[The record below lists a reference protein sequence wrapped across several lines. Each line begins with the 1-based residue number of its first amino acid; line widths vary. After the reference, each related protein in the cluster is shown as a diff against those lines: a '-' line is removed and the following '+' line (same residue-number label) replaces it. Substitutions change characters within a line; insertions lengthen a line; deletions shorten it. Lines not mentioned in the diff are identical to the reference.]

1 MTEVLAASLMF
12 PAVIFTVVLALAL
25 IYWLFVL
32 LGALDLDLLGGA
44 HGDAAPDL
52 GALEGA
58 TKGALEG
65 ATKGALEGATKGALE
80 GATKGALE
88 GSAKGALEGSA
99 KGALEGSAKG
109 MADVGD
115 GAHGAGSLLVA
126 LKLHRVPATVSLTL
140 VAAFGWFSSV
150 LSTML
155 VEPAWLGAG
164 LPRWALGLAVLAG
177 SLTVAL
183 LLTSLAVRPIA
194 PLFVTRHAQAK
205 KDLVGRVCVISTGR
219 VDERFGQ
226 AVIEEGGA
234 SHILDVRCDTP
245 GALRRGDRAL
255 LVSWDPNGE
264 VFGVEPLDALLGP
277 PPPLA
282 QRVASHTD
290 TTPDGAEDDA
300 IAAARAENTRQRG
313 R

>member
-1 MTEVLAASLMF
+1 MAEVLAASLMF
-12 PAVIFTVVLALAL
+12 PAVLFTVVLALAL

-44 HGDAAPDL
+44 HADAAPDL
-52 GALEGA
+52 GALGGA
-58 TKGALEG
+58 AKGALEG
-65 ATKGALEGATKGALE
+65 ATKGALEGA
-80 GATKGALE
+80 
-88 GSAKGALEGSA
+88 AKGAAEG
-99 KGALEGSAKG
+99 L
-109 MADVGD
+109 ADGGD
-115 GAHGAGSLLVA
+115 VADGVGSLLVA
-126 LKLHRVPATVSLTL
+126 LQLHRVPATVSLTL

-155 VEPAWLGAG
+155 AEPAWIGAG

-177 SLTVAL
+177 SLTVAV

-234 SHILDVRCDTP
+234 SHILDVRSDTP

-282 QRVASHTD
+282 ERVASPAEGP
-290 TTPDGAEDDA
+290 PDDAEDNE
-300 IAAARAENTRQRG
+300 IAASGAGNVRQRG

>member
-1 MTEVLAASLMF
+1 
-12 PAVIFTVVLALAL
+12 
-25 IYWLFVL
+25 
-32 LGALDLDLLGGA
+32 
-44 HGDAAPDL
+44 
-52 GALEGA
+52 
-58 TKGALEG
+58 
-65 ATKGALEGATKGALE
+65 
-80 GATKGALE
+80 
-88 GSAKGALEGSA
+88 
-99 KGALEGSAKG
+99 
-109 MADVGD
+109 
-115 GAHGAGSLLVA
+115 LLVA
-126 LKLHRVPATVSLTL
+126 LQLHRVPATVSLTL

-155 VEPAWLGAG
+155 AEPAWIGAG

-177 SLTVAL
+177 SLTVAV

-234 SHILDVRCDTP
+234 SHILDVRSDTP

-255 LVSWDPNGE
+255 LVSWDPSGE

-282 QRVASHTD
+282 GRVASPAEGP
-290 TTPDGAEDDA
+290 PDGAEDDE
-300 IAAARAENTRQRG
+300 IAASGAENVRQRG

>member
-1 MTEVLAASLMF
+1 MAEVLAASLMF

-32 LGALDLDLLGGA
+32 VGALDLDLLGGA
-44 HGDAAPDL
+44 HGDAAADL

-88 GSAKGALEGSA
+88 GSAKGALEGTA
-99 KGALEGSAKG
+99 KGATEGL
-109 MADVGD
+109 ADAGD
-115 GAHGAGSLLVA
+115 GAHGVGSLLVA

-150 LSTML
+150 LSTMAA
-155 VEPAWLGAG
+155 EPIWLGAG
-164 LPRWALGLAVLAG
+164 LPRWGLGLAVLAV
-177 SLTVAL
+177 SLTAAL

-234 SHILDVRCDTP
+234 SHILDVRSDTP

-264 VFGVEPLDALLGP
+264 VFGVEPL
-277 PPPLA
+277 
-282 QRVASHTD
+282 
-290 TTPDGAEDDA
+290 
-300 IAAARAENTRQRG
+300 
-313 R
+313 

>member
-12 PAVIFTVVLALAL
+12 PAVLFTVVLALAL

-32 LGALDLDLLGGA
+32 VGALDLDLLGGA
-44 HGDAAPDL
+44 HADAAPDL
-52 GALEGA
+52 GALGGA
-58 TKGALEG
+58 AKGALEG
-65 ATKGALEGATKGALE
+65 ATKGALEGAAKGALE
-80 GATKGALE
+80 GA
-88 GSAKGALEGSA
+88 AKGAAEG
-99 KGALEGSAKG
+99 L
-109 MADVGD
+109 ADGGD
-115 GAHGAGSLLVA
+115 VAHGVGSLLVA
-126 LKLHRVPATVSLTL
+126 LQLHRVPATVSLTL

-155 VEPAWLGAG
+155 AEPAWLAAG
-164 LPRWALGLAVLAG
+164 LPRWALALAVLAG
-177 SLTVAL
+177 SLTVAV

-234 SHILDVRCDTP
+234 SHILDVRSDTP

-282 QRVASHTD
+282 GRVASSAEGP
-290 TTPDGAEDDA
+290 PDGAEDDE
-300 IAAARAENTRQRG
+300 IAATGAGNARQRG

>member
-1 MTEVLAASLMF
+1 MAEVLAASLLF

-52 GALEGA
+52 GALPGA
-58 TKGALEG
+58 AKGALEG
-65 ATKGALEGATKGALE
+65 AAKGALEGA
-80 GATKGALE
+80 
-88 GSAKGALEGSA
+88 AKGALEGTT
-99 KGALEGSAKG
+99 EGL
-109 MADVGD
+109 ADGGD
-115 GAHGAGSLLVA
+115 GAHGVGSVLVA
-126 LKLHRVPATVSLTL
+126 LQLHRVPATVTLTL
-140 VAAFGWFSSV
+140 VAAFGWFTSA

-155 VEPAWLGAG
+155 AEPAWVGAG

-177 SLTVAL
+177 SLTAAV
-183 LLTSLAVRPIA
+183 LLTSLAVRPLG
-194 PLFVTRHAQAK
+194 PLFVTRHATSK

-226 AVIEEGGA
+226 AVIDEGGA
-234 SHILDVRCDTP
+234 SHILDVRSDTP

-255 LVSWDPNGE
+255 LVSWDPGGE
-264 VFGVEPLDALLGP
+264 VFSVEPLDALLGP

-282 QRVASHTD
+282 ERVAS
-290 TTPDGAEDDA
+290 PAEASPREAEADEADDA
-300 IAAARAENTRQRG
+300 PTASAREARLR
-313 R
+313 RS

>member
-1 MTEVLAASLMF
+1 MAEVLTASLMF

-32 LGALDLDLLGGA
+32 VGALDLDLLGGA
-44 HGDAAPDL
+44 HADAAADF

-88 GSAKGALEGSA
+88 GATKGATEG
-99 KGALEGSAKG
+99 L
-109 MADVGD
+109 ADVGD
-115 GAHGAGSLLVA
+115 GSHGVGSLLAA
-126 LKLHRVPATVSLTL
+126 LKLHRVPATVSITL

-150 LSTML
+150 LATMAA
-155 VEPAWLGAG
+155 EPAWRGAG
-164 LPRWALGLAVLAG
+164 LPGWALGLAVLAG
-177 SLTVAL
+177 SLTAAL

-282 QRVASHTD
+282 QRVASPTD
-290 TTPDGAEDDA
+290 ATPDATEDDELST
-300 IAAARAENTRQRG
+300 ARAGDAHQRG